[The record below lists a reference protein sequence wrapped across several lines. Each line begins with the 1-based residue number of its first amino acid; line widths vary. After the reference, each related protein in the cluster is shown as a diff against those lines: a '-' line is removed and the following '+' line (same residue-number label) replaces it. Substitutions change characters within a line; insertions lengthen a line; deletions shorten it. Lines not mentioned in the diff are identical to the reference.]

1 MGHRASDPS
10 DRLGRSRRRL
20 RLYRSAIAWQWAST
34 IWLLGLWAWLDRP
47 FAWIGLVAPAGR
59 AAWITAALCIA
70 TRVFFAMQIRRL
82 LTSADTRAAA
92 RAQLDRS
99 GPGVQ
104 TVTPTTARELKLF
117 LGMSVTA
124 GICEE
129 ILARGFMLW
138 YFSVWLPWWAAIAAV
153 IAVFGLGHA
162 YQGLRGVL
170 MTAAVGAIALALYL
184 WTGSLVAPIVVHAI
198 IDLSNGFM
206 VYRARQPEAG

>member
-20 RLYRSAIAWQWAST
+20 RLYRSAIAWQWASR

-70 TRVFFAMQIRRL
+70 TLVFFAMQIRRL

-104 TVTPTTARELKLF
+104 TVPRQ
-117 LGMSVTA
+117 
-124 GICEE
+124 
-129 ILARGFMLW
+129 R
-138 YFSVWLPWWAAIAAV
+138 
-153 IAVFGLGHA
+153 
-162 YQGLRGVL
+162 QGSSSYSWGC
-170 MTAAVGAIALALYL
+170 
-184 WTGSLVAPIVVHAI
+184 P
-198 IDLSNGFM
+198 
-206 VYRARQPEAG
+206 